1 MIHRPIPEAASPLPL
16 KGAPPAVWPSQIR
29 GGRLGVLVASA
40 VLMAASPA
48 QAQLFPDNEAR
59 KAIVDLRATVEQQ
72 GKTLAE
78 LGSAHKA
85 LQDEVAALKRSLFDL
100 NNQLEALRADLARQ
114 RGGNEQLA
122 RDVAELQRRAKDI
135 AAGVDE
141 RIRKIEPQ
149 RVALDGKDFVAD
161 PEEKR
166 QYDEALAQMRGGEF
180 GATALAFTAF
190 LRRWPESGYADSARF
205 WLGNALYGKREL
217 KEAATVFRAF
227 IASAPPNHTRLP
239 EGLLAL
245 ANTQAELKDRPGARA
260 TLNDLLKR
268 YPQSEAAHAGKER
281 LAALK

>member
-1 MIHRPIPEAASPLPL
+1 MRLALRPLALAA
-16 KGAPPAVWPSQIR
+16 A
-29 GGRLGVLVASA
+29 
-40 VLMAASPA
+40 LMACASA
-48 QAQLFPDNEAR
+48 QAQLFADNEAR
-59 KAIVDLRATVEQQ
+59 KVLNDVRATVEQQ
-72 GKTLAE
+72 GRTLAE
-78 LGSAHKA
+78 LGSANKE
-85 LQDEVAALKRSLFDL
+85 LLEQVSVLKRSLLDL

-114 RGGNEQLA
+114 RGSSEQLA

-141 RIRKIEPQ
+141 RMRKVEPQ
-149 RVALDGKDFVAD
+149 RVALDGKEFVAE

-166 QYDEALAQMRGGEF
+166 QYDEAFAQMRGGEF

-205 WLGNALYGKREL
+205 WLGNAQYGKREL
-217 KEAATVFRAF
+217 KEAAVTFRAF
-227 IASAPPNHTRLP
+227 ITSAAPNHARLP

-245 ANTQAELKDRPGARA
+245 ANTQAELKDSKGARA

-268 YPQSEAAHAGKER
+268 YPQSEAAQAGKER